1 MHDDTAPQSAPD
13 AFSPRLVFPEAALA
27 RLPSFLASDHL
38 LKASV
43 RDEAIV
49 LSLPFPLSYD
59 AEPGDTLQLTIDG
72 RRVGDITALDRHQPG
87 ETLDLVLAAA
97 DRPLSSVEDRRVVRI
112 NYEVYYGSGSGSN
125 EYGPTD
131 QTFITDIVRPG
142 RDSLAALSFD
152 PGVIAYGVTP
162 DTLVDDGTGNRYLP
176 AIVKGYATSAAGDWI
191 QGRIDDDPLL
201 LSDIYE
207 LREADVGTD
216 IEVRFPAA
224 LLETTDGGRHAFS
237 YLVADRAGNVSQQPA
252 NVDLD
257 VRLSEHIDDLLP
269 PTVPAAADG
278 LVTSDDA
285 RVDGGVTVVI
295 PGNAAIR
302 AGDLIVLLWNAH
314 VSVPIPVLPTQEGRD
329 PLMLLTS
336 PYDDVYTDW
345 LAVSGDTDRNVPARV
360 DYRVERGVTVI
371 GTPAEAAL
379 PAINLFGPGGSDP
392 DPLTPVHE
400 NMPLPDVRGASGDPA
415 NVIRAEDV
423 AQDATATIVWEMPGA
438 PGIQAFAAGDRI
450 QLFWAD
456 DRIGADVVVGD
467 PRRDVVLRIPSE
479 VLRAHSPGTW
489 PVRYTASRA
498 LATVPFCN
506 VAMSPDRSVSVED
519 YRQVPGEGELLL
531 DATFVEWVGS
541 RVYSITLSDVIDGT
555 PVRIRLDQPSVGAG
569 DVIRWRFQGLGESG
583 EPIPGTDTS
592 GEHEITASDM
602 SSRPDNTWPKP
613 PPSSPPSVNRAYV
626 DITVDAGFLLPIVFG
641 RATFDYTISNT
652 VGTGF
657 AKQDVVYVDVRT
669 L

>member
-1 MHDDTAPQSAPD
+1 MHDDTEPRSAPD

-27 RLPSFLASDHL
+27 RLPSYLAPDHL

-87 ETLDLVLAAA
+87 ETLNLVLAAA

-152 PGVIAYGVTP
+152 PRVIAYGVTP
-162 DTLVDDGTGNRYLP
+162 DTLVDDGTGNRHLP

-224 LLETTDGGRHAFS
+224 LLETIDGGRHAFS

-252 NVDLD
+252 SVDLD

-302 AGDLIVLLWNAH
+302 AGDFIVLLWNAH
-314 VSVPIPVLPTQEGRD
+314 VSVPIPVLPPQEGRD

-345 LAVSGDTDRNVPARV
+345 LAASGDTDRNVPARV
-360 DYRVERGVTVI
+360 DYRVERGISVI
-371 GTPAEAAL
+371 GTPAEPAL
-379 PAINLFGPGGSDP
+379 PAINLFGPGGRDP

-400 NMPLPDVRGASGDPA
+400 NMPRPDVRGASGDPA

-423 AQDATATIVWEMPGA
+423 AQDATATIAWEIPGA

-450 QLFWAD
+450 QLFWAAD
-456 DRIGADVVVGD
+456 PVGAAIVVD
-467 PRRDVVLRIPSE
+467 APRRDVVLRIPSQ
-479 VLRAHSPGTW
+479 VLRDHSPGTW
-489 PVRYTASRA
+489 PVRYTASRT
-498 LATVPFCN
+498 LATVPFVN
-506 VAMSPDRSVSVED
+506 MAASPDRSVSVED

-641 RATFDYTISNT
+641 RATFDYTISNA

>member
-1 MHDDTAPQSAPD
+1 MHDDTEPQSAPQ
-13 AFSPRLVFPEAALA
+13 ALGPRLVFPAEVLA
-27 RLPSFLASDHL
+27 RVPSPIAPDHL
-38 LKASV
+38 LKESV

-49 LSLPFPLSYD
+49 LSLPFPLSYE
-59 AEPGDTLQLTIDG
+59 AEPGDTLQLTID
-72 RRVGDITALDRHQPG
+72 RRPVGDITALDLHAPG
-87 ETLDLVLAAA
+87 ETLNLVLAAA
-97 DRPLSSVEDRRVVRI
+97 DRPLSLIEDRRVVRI
-112 NYEVYYGSGSGSN
+112 NYEVYYGSGSGAN
-125 EYGPTD
+125 EYGPDD
-131 QTFITDIVRPG
+131 QTFVTDIVRPG
-142 RDSLAALSFD
+142 RDSLAALSFNTR
-152 PGVIAYGVTP
+152 VIDYGVTP
-162 DTLVDDGTGNRYLP
+162 DVLAEDGAGNRYLP
-176 AIVKGYATSAAGDWI
+176 AIVKGYATAAAGDWI

-207 LREADVGTD
+207 MREADVGTD
-216 IEVRFPAA
+216 VEVRFPAA
-224 LLETTDGGRHAFS
+224 MLEAIDGGRHAFS
-237 YLVADRAGNVSQQPA
+237 YLVVDRAGNVSQQPA
-252 NVDLD
+252 SVDLD
-257 VRLSEHIDDLLP
+257 IRLSEHIDDLLP

-285 RVDGGVTVVI
+285 RIDGGVKVVI

-302 AGDLIVLLWNAH
+302 AGDAIVVLWNAH
-314 VSVPIPVLPTQEGRD
+314 VSAPYPVLPAQEGRD
-329 PLMLLTS
+329 PLMTITS

-345 LAVSGDTDRNVPARV
+345 LAATDDTDRNVPARV
-360 DYRVERGVTVI
+360 DYRVERGISVI
-371 GTPAEAAL
+371 GTPAEPAL
-379 PAINLFGPGGSDP
+379 PAINLFGPGGRDP

-400 NMPLPDVRGASGDPA
+400 NMPRPDVRGASGDPA

-423 AQDATATIVWEMPGA
+423 AQDATATIAWEIPGA

-450 QLFWAD
+450 QLFWAAD
-456 DRIGADVVVGD
+456 PVGAAIVVD
-467 PRRDVVLRIPSE
+467 APRRDVVLRIPSQ
-479 VLRAHSPGTW
+479 VLRDHSPGTW
-489 PVRYTASRA
+489 PVRYTASRT
-498 LATVPFCN
+498 LATVPFVN
-506 VAMSPDRSVSVED
+506 MAASPDRSVSVED

-641 RATFDYTISNT
+641 RATFDYTISNA